1 MNKRLMDAYDR
12 MTMPD
17 ACARRIEGQLECQ
30 LRERKKGR
38 YTRIQPPEPKTNWW
52 AVGAALVCLVLAV
65 SVGGTCLMLNLANDL
80 PEQSTSA
87 TQPPVPE
94 TTAEET
100 TGGAQPM
107 SEFSDEGVCFW
118 YPSNWQIE
126 ERRGEDGGTV
136 FFSDPKLQTAPVF
149 WMTRCEAGLV
159 DVNQNL
165 SQYRSQ
171 LESVYSDVENLKM
184 TEMTI
189 GGQNASKVFFTYTD
203 GETGQ
208 RMAMTEYKTTANAVG
223 YQFYC
228 SRPIQQEQTYG
239 EAVRELIASVQFGVD
254 AQDYQFTENPDG
266 TLTLTKY
273 LGTKET
279 VTIPNKIGDQQ
290 VTALGSADQLTG
302 VFQNSAAVKT
312 VYIPDGIESIG
323 AKAFYYCESLETIT
337 LPPSIR
343 KIGDYAFM
351 GCKNLKSVNFLG
363 DAPEMGAN
371 VFYAAEDAVVYYPVT
386 AEGWSNPWWQRP
398 TVAYEELGDF
408 PLSRKGLNFLVKL
421 CAVTPDWHG
430 EAELD
435 NGFWNEFLF
444 SSFTS
449 PDWIAGEEALLF
461 GRNGRDMYRVSRE
474 TVENYARLALGKE
487 IPLDFLPD
495 RERVD
500 YENGYFYIAAGSR
513 TEEDYSLQSLTAH
526 EDGWEIVLTFDRRS
540 DLRGVV
546 KKTVNFSL
554 LPVENANGFVVTAK
568 DTWYVAG
575 P

>member
-1 MNKRLMDAYDR
+1 MNKRLLDAYDR
-12 MTMPD
+12 MTMPEN
-17 ACARRIEGQLECQ
+17 CARRIEGQLECQ

-38 YTRIQPPEPKTNWW
+38 YTRIQSPEPKTNGW

-65 SVGGTCLMLNLANDL
+65 SGTFFMRQLANDL
-80 PEQSTSA
+80 PERSASA
-87 TQPPVPE
+87 TQLPVPE
-94 TTAEET
+94 ITAEET
-100 TGGAQPM
+100 TGGAQPTA
-107 SEFSDEGVCFW
+107 EFSDDGVHFW
-118 YPSNWQIE
+118 YPASWQKE

-149 WMTRCEAGLV
+149 WMTRCEASRV
-159 DVNQNL
+159 EVNPKL
-165 SQYRSQ
+165 SQYRAQ
-171 LESVYSDVENLKM
+171 LESVYADVENLKL
-184 TEMTI
+184 TQMTI
-189 GGQNASKVFFTYTD
+189 GGQSASKVFFTYTD

-208 RMAMTEYKTTANAVG
+208 RMAMTEYTTTANAVG

-228 SRPIQQEQTYG
+228 NRPIQQEQTYG
-239 EAVRELIASVQFGVD
+239 AAAREVIASVQFGAD

-290 VTALGSADQLTG
+290 VKALGSADQLTG
-302 VFQNSAAVKT
+302 VFQNCASVKT
-312 VYIPDGIESIG
+312 VDIPDGIESIG
-323 AKAFYYCESLETIT
+323 AKAFYYCESLETVT

-343 KIGDYAFM
+343 KIGNYAFM
-351 GCKNLKSVNFLG
+351 GCKNLKSMNFLG
-363 DAPEMGAN
+363 DAPEMGSN
-371 VFYAAEDAVVYYPVT
+371 VFYAAEDAIVYYPVT

-408 PLSRKGLNFLVKL
+408 PLSQQGLNFLVKL
-421 CAVTPDWHG
+421 CTVTPDWQG
-430 EAELD
+430 ESELD
-435 NGFWNEFLF
+435 NAFWNEFLF

-461 GRNGRDMYRVSRE
+461 GRNGRDMYRVSQE
-474 TVENYARLALGKE
+474 TVGNYARLALGE
-487 IPLDFLPD
+487 EMPLDFLPD

-500 YENGYFYIAAGSR
+500 YENGYFFIAAGSR
-513 TEEDYSLQSLTAH
+513 PEEDYSLQSMSAR
-526 EDGWEIVLTFDRRS
+526 EDGLEIVLACDRRS
-540 DLRGVV
+540 DLRGIV

-554 LPVENANGFVVTAK
+554 IPAENANGFVVTAK